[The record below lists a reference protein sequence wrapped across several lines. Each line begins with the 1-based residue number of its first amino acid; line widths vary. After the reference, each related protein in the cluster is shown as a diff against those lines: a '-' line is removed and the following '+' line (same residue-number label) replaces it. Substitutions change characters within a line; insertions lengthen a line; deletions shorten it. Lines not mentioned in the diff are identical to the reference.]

1 MKKVNQGSALAVLLV
16 VVGLL
21 VAVVAVL
28 ALSYISAYNTGNQ
41 FENRLKAEYENNQN
55 ILSQYSQ
62 KVMEAVQVPDMMR
75 DDLVKVARA
84 ALEGR
89 YGENGSQAVFQAI
102 AEQNPQVSEALYIK
116 LQQLIEAGRDEFK
129 NAQTRLI
136 DTRRAYETALG
147 SFWQGMWLRIAG
159 YPREDLYK
167 YKAIIIDRVEETFRT
182 GKESAPLQLRPA
194 QQ

>member
-1 MKKVNQGSALAVLLV
+1 MKQLNKGSATSTVLILVGLTLAVI
-16 VVGLL
+16 
-21 VAVVAVL
+21 AVL
-28 ALSYISAYNTGNQ
+28 ALNYISAHNTGNQ

-62 KVMEAVQVPDMMR
+62 KLMEAVQVPDMMR
-75 DDLVKVARA
+75 DDLVKVSRA

-89 YGENGSQAVFQAI
+89 YGENGSQAIFQAI

-116 LQQLIEAGRDEFK
+116 LQQLIESGRDEFK

-159 YPREDLYK
+159 YPREDLSK
-167 YKAIIIDRVEETFRT
+167 YKAVIIDRVEETFRT

>member
-167 YKAIIIDRVEETFRT
+167 YKAIIIDRVE
-182 GKESAPLQLRPA
+182 
-194 QQ
+194 